1 MKTSIS
7 NIASSI
13 VLVSCLFA
21 ASCTS
26 DFDSINSDPNSIA
39 TPGSTQLPFL
49 FSKAQSQAALPFF
62 YYQVGQ
68 NLFADLYSQYFS
80 NIATGFPSDRYNIR
94 MDWVIFMWTPTYT
107 EVVPQLQTLLEQ
119 YEPGTTQYAIANI
132 WWVWT
137 FHRLTDYWGP
147 IPYTN
152 AGVVGESVSYDS
164 QQDIYTNFFV
174 RLNESIATLKGKE
187 AQPSYGS
194 FDLIYGGDVA
204 QWIKFAN
211 TLKLR
216 LALRISKADAAKAR
230 TEAES
235 AVASGV
241 MTNSASDDA
250 LLTKSTQGNDV
261 NGLSIMTPW
270 NEFRMSASMES
281 VLKGYEDPRA
291 GEFFEPTAAGTFE
304 GLRNGLTASQLG
316 SIVNVPGS
324 FSRPGPRWTSSSR
337 LETPQNI
344 MSTAEAYFLRAEGA
358 LNGWAMGGNAKDL
371 YEAGI
376 ENSMRQWGITDAAA
390 IAAYKASTKTPVAPA
405 DFVSSPALSNIPV
418 AFHASDLNIQRE
430 QIATQKWLALFPD
443 GIEAWADFRRSGL
456 PKLYPVLNSDN
467 PDITNP
473 ATQRVRRIPF
483 LEFERQ
489 TNTAAVEAAEA
500 LLGGPDKVTTPL
512 WWDRN

>member
-7 NIASSI
+7 NIASSVALMGFI
-13 VLVSCLFA
+13 LAS
-21 ASCTS
+21 SCTS
-26 DFDSINSDPNSIA
+26 DFDTINSDPNSIA
-39 TPGSTQLPFL
+39 TPGSSQLPYL
-49 FSKAQSQAALPFF
+49 FSKAQSQAALPFW

-68 NLFADLYSQYFS
+68 NLFADLYAQYFS

-94 MDWVIFMWTPTYT
+94 MDWVRWIWTPTYT
-107 EVVPQLQTLLEQ
+107 EVVPQLKTLLDQ

-152 AGVVGESVSYDS
+152 AGVVGVSVAYDS
-164 QQDIYTNFFV
+164 QQAIYADFFT
-174 RLNESIATLKGKE
+174 RLNASIATLKGKE
-187 AQPSYGS
+187 SQPSYGS

-204 QWIKFAN
+204 KWIKFAN

-216 LALRISKADAAKAR
+216 LALRISRADAGKAK

-241 MTNSASDDA
+241 MTATASDDA
-250 LLTKSTQGNDV
+250 MLKKSTQGNDV

-281 VLKGYEDPRA
+281 VLKGYDDPRA
-291 GEFFEPTAAGTFE
+291 GEFFEPTAGGTFE
-304 GLRNGLTASQLG
+304 GLRNGLTAGQLG
-316 SIVNVPGS
+316 AIVDVPKS

-344 MSTAEAYFLRAEGA
+344 ISTAEAYFLRAEGA
-358 LNGWAMGGNAKDL
+358 LNGWAMGGSAKDL

-376 ENSMRQWGITDAAA
+376 ESSMQQWGITDAAA
-390 IAAYKASTKTPVAPA
+390 IAAYKASTKTPVAPG
-405 DFVSSPALSNIPV
+405 DFVNSPAMTNIPV
-418 AFHASDLNIQRE
+418 AFHVSDQNIQRE

-483 LEFERQ
+483 LELEKQ
-489 TNTAAVEAAEA
+489 TNKTAVDAAGS

-512 WWDRN
+512 WWDKN